1 MSNPTDNGPTDT
13 SSPRWRRLPEERP
26 RQIID
31 AAFAEFGEHGLEGA
45 RLDEIARRAGVS
57 KGTIYLY
64 FASKDDLFRA
74 VVRDKVVTVIEEAE
88 ARVERAASEDIP
100 SEEELRRYLISHWAY
115 VRSPMYQTMYRLT
128 HTELPQFPD
137 LARFYGAEVV
147 ERALRVTASIVSRGI
162 ARGEFREIDPART
175 ARSISAVCITHSV
188 WFERRK
194 LFQLANSDTS
204 EEVRDFLI
212 DFVLHSLRP
221 NVASPRAD
229 APQSILSFPPAL
241 PNA

>member
-1 MSNPTDNGPTDT
+1 MLTVVSQNSPCT
-13 SSPRWRRLPEERP
+13 SPRWRRLPEERP

-88 ARVERAASEDIP
+88 ANLQRAATEDTP
-100 SEEELRRYLISHWAY
+100 SEAELRNYLNSHWDY
-115 VRSPMYQTMYRLT
+115 VRSPTYQTMYRLT
-128 HTELPQFPD
+128 HTELQHFPD

-147 ERALRVTASIVSRGI
+147 MRSLRVTESIVSRGI
-162 ARGEFREIDPART
+162 ARGEFRSIDPKRT
-175 ARSISAVCITHSV
+175 ARTISAICITHGV

-194 LFQLANSDTS
+194 LFQLDNSDTS

-212 DFVLHSLRP
+212 EFVLHSIRNDARP
-221 NVASPRAD
+221 NTLEQRPV
-229 APQSILSFPPAL
+229 PPAL
-241 PNA
+241 PIA

>member
-1 MSNPTDNGPTDT
+1 MSTTEDSNSTDA

-88 ARVERAASEDIP
+88 AKVERAASADTP
-100 SEEELRRYLISHWAY
+100 AADELRRYLHAHWEY
-115 VRSPMYQTMYRLT
+115 IRSPMYQTMYRLT
-128 HTELPQFPD
+128 HTELPHFPE
-137 LARFYGAEVV
+137 LARFYGAEVI
-147 ERALRVTASIVSRGI
+147 ERSMRLTASIVSRGI
-162 ARGEFREIDPART
+162 ARGEFRQLDPYRAART
-175 ARSISAVCITHSV
+175 ISAVCITHGV

-194 LFQLANSDTS
+194 LFQLGNTDTS

-212 DFVLHSLRP
+212 EFVLRGLRP
-221 NVASPRAD
+221 DGASACNGQVAE
-229 APQSILSFPPAL
+229 FPPTPAL
-241 PNA
+241 PIA

>member
-1 MSNPTDNGPTDT
+1 MSNPAPDNSVDDAP
-13 SSPRWRRLPEERP
+13 PRRRRLPEERP

-64 FASKDDLFRA
+64 FASKDELFRA

-88 ARVERAASEDIP
+88 ANVERAANKDTP
-100 SEEELRRYLISHWAY
+100 ATTELRRYLTSHWDY

-137 LARFYGAEVV
+137 LARFYGAEVID
-147 ERALRVTASIVSRGI
+147 RALRLTASIVARGI
-162 ARGEFREIDPART
+162 ARGEFRDIDPHRT
-175 ARSISAVCITHSV
+175 ARAISAICITHGV

-194 LFQLANSDTS
+194 LFQLENTDTS

-212 DFVLHSLRP
+212 EFVLHSLRP
-221 NVASPRAD
+221 DGGSSRAETH
-229 APQSILSFPPAL
+229 LSFPPAL